1 MRAVLNTAAVLMTI
15 AIAACAVRGPVL
27 DTGSK
32 PTGVGGTI
40 AGIVRVAGTGQPLSG
55 RKVTA
60 IEVASGARY
69 EASTAIN
76 GGYTIKVPTGKYRL
90 EVELRQGETLTE
102 QPAPTDIN
110 TSDLDA
116 DRDFAVT
123 VKPS

>member
-1 MRAVLNTAAVLMTI
+1 VRAVLNTAAVLMTI

-32 PTGVGGTI
+32 PSGVGGTI

-90 EVELRQGETLTE
+90 EVELRPGETLTE